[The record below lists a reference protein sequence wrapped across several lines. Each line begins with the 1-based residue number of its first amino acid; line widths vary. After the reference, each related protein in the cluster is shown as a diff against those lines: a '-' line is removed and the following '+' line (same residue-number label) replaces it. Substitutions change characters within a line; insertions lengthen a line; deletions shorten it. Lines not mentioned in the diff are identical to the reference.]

1 MPSKNDAFT
10 LEENLALTNKE
21 LTSNWAKLASLI
33 TAYEGTP
40 WNASRKK
47 AIDLLGTGKAIAYIE
62 GIREE
67 VKKHP
72 DKLAEPPKQQS
83 AVHLP
88 SDELNIYERNYD
100 LLMEIAPELE
110 ERLANFKK
118 GGYIYGKSKLTGT
131 RDFNIDFV
139 GQDKDSFYLAL
150 SQYSMMNGDLFGDP
164 DMEIRVDLKNRV
176 IEALHYQDQF
186 QYAEV
191 YTDKRERK
199 AVFPIEKKRQNA
211 VLSGWLKKVK
221 KAGHKVVFTDPED
234 EEPEDTSEII
244 DHYKKG
250 QRQEEKKSEV
260 KPDKPTKPESKV
272 DEPIE
277 TKEEAKIISFP
288 RENKETRYVG
298 LRKFITIVAFREI
311 GTHVKSTD
319 TLEERVQ
326 HILDHQGAAE
336 YLVGAWDELQQESH
350 KRLKELNF
358 YRLTLFAPDVY
369 NLLNDSGEKLRLVSE
384 KTKEAFSIELG
395 DNRKKDAKTLV
406 VYQLQG
412 KNETPTL
419 LLKVNEPKNTLT
431 VDLSINGFM
440 NMSQFNADDDTNTTL
455 EPYQASI
462 ELESWLKFL
471 KENKYR
477 VIVMDL
483 KTVKGGSEKEPI
495 ATEAVETPEEPEEY
509 DNDYINKDIPDFE
522 PGKVQLT
529 ETHKKYGVT
538 QKVINEINRTQ
549 KGKVIFPR
557 AKAMIHNTK
566 DKKADLAQ
574 QAQMPGFRISKTG
587 KFYFEGR
594 SNRADRTRSG
604 Y

>member
-1 MPSKNDAFT
+1 MPSKNEKFT

-21 LTSNWAKLASLI
+21 LTSNWSKLASLI
-33 TAYEGTP
+33 TAYEGTS

-47 AIDLLGTGKAIAYIE
+47 AINLLATGKAIAYIE
-62 GIREE
+62 EVRED
-67 VKKHP
+67 VKQHP
-72 DKLAEPPKQQS
+72 QRLTEPPKEQTAIHIQF
-83 AVHLP
+83 
-88 SDELNIYERNYD
+88 DELSVYERNYD

-110 ERLANFKK
+110 ERLANLKK
-118 GGYIYGKSKLTGT
+118 GDYIYGKSKLTGT

-139 GQDKDSFYLAL
+139 DKDKDGFYLAL
-150 SQYSMMNGDLFGDP
+150 CQYSMMNGDLFGDP

-186 QYAEV
+186 NYDEV

-199 AVFPIEKKRQNA
+199 AVFPDEKKRQND
-211 VLSGWLKKVK
+211 VLSGWLKKLK
-221 KAGHKVVFTDPED
+221 KQGHKVVFVDPE
-234 EEPEDTSEII
+234 EEDTSEII

-250 QRQEEKKSEV
+250 DRVEEKKQGI
-260 KPDKPTKPESKV
+260 KADKPTKSDP
-272 DEPIE
+272 
-277 TKEEAKIISFP
+277 KEEEKKEAKIISFP
-288 RENKETRYVG
+288 KENAEQRHAG
-298 LRKFITIVAFREI
+298 LKKFISIVAFSEI
-311 GTHVKSTD
+311 GTHVKD
-319 TLEERVQ
+319 VDDLEERVK
-326 HILDHQGAAE
+326 HILDHQGASD
-336 YLVGAWDELQQESH
+336 YLVNAWGDLQKESH
-350 KRLKELNF
+350 ERLKELNF
-358 YRLTLFAPDVY
+358 YRLIFLAPDIHD
-369 NLLNDSGEKLRLVSE
+369 LLNDSGEKLRLVSE
-384 KTKEAFSIELG
+384 KSKEVFSIELG
-395 DNRKKDAKTLV
+395 DNRNKSAKTLA

-412 KNETPTL
+412 KDDIPTL
-419 LLKVNEPKNTLT
+419 LLKVNEQKNILT
-431 VDLSINGFM
+431 VDLALNQFM
-440 NMSQFNADDDTNTTL
+440 KMSTFNADDETNTDL

-462 ELESWLKFL
+462 EVENWLKFL
-471 KENKYR
+471 RENEYR
-477 VIVMDL
+477 VIVTDL
-483 KTVKGGSEKEPI
+483 KPEKGGSGEESPVVQVEEK
-495 ATEAVETPEEPEEY
+495 PEEEPHEY

-522 PGKVQLT
+522 PGHVQLT

-566 DKKADLAQ
+566 DKLADLAH